1 MTASPRRVAIVT
13 GAASGMGR
21 HMARSLH
28 REGYRVVATDI
39 DTAGLERLAR
49 ENGWEPEKSAIRTLD
64 VRSSTGWDDLVQA
77 TVDQFGQL
85 DALLNVAG
93 FLRPGYVH
101 EVDANA
107 FDLHLDINVKGVMY
121 ATRAAAKYMIRQ
133 RSGHI
138 VNIAS
143 IAGLSHVP
151 GLSAYCASK
160 HAVRGFSLS
169 VAHELSRHGI
179 AVTVVCPDAVET
191 PMLTLQEAY
200 PEAAMTFGARRA
212 LTLEEVEAAL
222 YRVLRDR
229 PLEVVLDVPLS
240 GRAIGAKLANLFPR
254 LTGFAVGR
262 ILRAGRATQDRRT
275 RASPSSGNGGSER
288 G

>member
-1 MTASPRRVAIVT
+1 MTVMPGPVAIVT
-13 GAASGMGR
+13 GAASGIGR

-28 REGYRVVATDI
+28 RDGYRVVATDI
-39 DTAGLERLAR
+39 DTAGLEKLAR
-49 ENGWEPEKSAIRTLD
+49 ENGWGKDQSVIRTLD
-64 VRSSTGWDDLVQA
+64 VRSSTGWDELVQA

-107 FDLHLDINVKGVMY
+107 IDLHLDINVKGVMY
-121 ATRAAAKYMIRQ
+121 ATRAAARHMIRQ

-151 GLSAYCASK
+151 GLSLYCASK
-160 HAVRGFSLS
+160 HAVRGFTLS

-179 AVTVVCPDAVET
+179 AVSVVCPDAVET

-200 PEAAMTFGARRA
+200 PEAAMTFGGRRA
-212 LTLEEVEAAL
+212 LRLEEVEAAL
-222 YRVLRDR
+222 LRVLRDR

-254 LTGFAVGR
+254 LTGLAVDR
-262 ILRAGRATQDRRT
+262 ILRSGRAAQERRT
-275 RASPSSGNGGSER
+275 KASPSPRDAER
-288 G
+288 R